1 MINNKVQIIRD
12 NGALADAQAPIIVS
26 ASRATDIP
34 AFYSDWFLYRLK
46 RGYSAWTN
54 PFNGVRSF
62 VSYEK
67 TRLIVFWS
75 KNPRHLLDEDGCLDY
90 LHTKKINC
98 YVQFTLN
105 DYVREGLEKGVPAVD
120 ERIGTFKALVDRLGF
135 GRVIWRFDP
144 LILTNEISIEDLLA
158 KIEYIG
164 DRLKGY
170 TEKLVFSYA
179 DIKSYKKV
187 HNNLIKNNVH
197 YREFSESDMN
207 NFAARL
213 AAMNTK
219 WGYALATC
227 GEKIDIS
234 QYGIQHNK
242 CIDDD
247 LIIKYFH
254 KDSVLMNYLG
264 VEIRPA
270 GLFSEKMTI
279 FKKKNN
285 KDKGQRLYCGCI
297 ASKDIGE
304 YNTCP
309 HLCEYCYANSSKE
322 VAVKNWNK
330 HRNNDIS
337 ETITGE

>member
-1 MINNKVQIIRD
+1 MATNKVSITRD
-12 NGALADAQAPIIVS
+12 NGMQAEAQAPIIVS
-26 ASRATDIP
+26 ASRSTDIP
-34 AFYSDWFLYRLK
+34 AFYSDWFLHRLK

-54 PFNGVRSF
+54 PFNGNRSF

-75 KNPRHLLDEDGCLDY
+75 KNPRHLLDENGCIDY
-90 LHTKKINC
+90 LQSKGINC
-98 YVQFTLN
+98 YIHFTLN
-105 DYVREGLEKGVPAVD
+105 DYVHEELEQGVPPVD
-120 ERIGTFKALVDRLGF
+120 ERIETFKALVSRLGF

-144 LILTNEISIEDLLA
+144 LILTNNIDIDNLLA

-164 DRLKGY
+164 DKLKGFS
-170 TEKLVFSYA
+170 EKLVFSYA

-187 HNNLIKNNVH
+187 QKNLIKNNIH
-197 YREFSESDMN
+197 YLEFSESDMN
-207 NFAARL
+207 SFAAKL
-213 AAMNTK
+213 AALNTK
-219 WGYALATC
+219 WGYTLATC

-234 QYGIQHNK
+234 KYGIQHNK

-247 LIIKYFH
+247 LIVKYFQ
-254 KDSVLMNYLG
+254 KDSVLMNHLG
-264 VEIRPA
+264 AEIKPA
-270 GLFSEKMTI
+270 SLFSEKMTI
-279 FKKKNN
+279 ITKKN

-322 VAVKNWNK
+322 TAVQNWKK
-330 HRNNDIS
+330 HRNNNTS